1 MQSSEEEVNSE
12 LSASGLAGFAT
23 TTTVA
28 IAIRIRAT
36 IFILNCKTEKK
47 NI

>member
-12 LSASGLAGFAT
+12 LSASGLAGFA